1 MHRAGRGKQ
10 CTAQR
15 LGRAGRDVS
24 DRNCAASSDASGWL
38 LNFDCSSADQRM
50 NEIIEYR
57 ERFASLNPTFRV
69 GIVQAQDTA
78 HAKVR
83 VVFPDYDEMISW
95 WLPVV
100 FAKTQ
105 DDKFYW
111 IPDVGEQV
119 VCLMD
124 LRDEAGAVLG
134 AIYSAADV
142 PPVNSADRFHIA
154 FKDGANF
161 DYDRVTHLFD
171 LIFQDTTELKYDS
184 LLHLFDLRFQDQ
196 AELKYDGLEHVLSVT
211 LPQGSAFNLTANGA
225 QIQIDS
231 SGNVII
237 KSAGQIQLGNGAL
250 AGVARLGDQVQVG
263 EQTGTIVTASTDVL
277 AG

>member
-1 MHRAGRGKQ
+1 
-10 CTAQR
+10 
-15 LGRAGRDVS
+15 
-24 DRNCAASSDASGWL
+24 
-38 LNFDCSSADQRM
+38 M
-50 NEIIEYR
+50 NSIMEYR

-69 GIVQAQDTA
+69 GIVQAQDPA

-100 FAKTQ
+100 FFKTQ
-105 DDKFYW
+105 NDKAYW
-111 IPDVGEQV
+111 IPDIGEQV

-134 AIYSAADV
+134 AIYSSADV
-142 PPVNSADRFHIA
+142 PPVNSADKFHLA
-154 FKDGANF
+154 FKDGAHF
-161 DYDRVTHLFD
+161 DYDRLAHVFD
-171 LIFQDTTELKYDS
+171 LLFQDTTEIKYDARAH
-184 LLHLFDLRFQDQ
+184 LLDLKFQDQ
-196 AELKYDGLEHVLSVT
+196 AELTYDGSQHVLNVS
-211 LPQGSAFNLTANGA
+211 LPNGAAFNLTANGA

-237 KSAGQIQLGNGAL
+237 KSGGLVQIGNGPL
-250 AGVARLGDQVQVG
+250 AGVARLGDRVQVG
-263 EQTGTIVTASTDVL
+263 EATGTIVSASTDVL

>member
-1 MHRAGRGKQ
+1 M
-10 CTAQR
+10 
-15 LGRAGRDVS
+15 GRAGWNLPDRDCEAS
-24 DRNCAASSDASGWL
+24 PGAGDRIYNV
-38 LNFDCSSADQRM
+38 DCGAKGQRM
-50 NEIIEYR
+50 NDIIEYR

-105 DDKFYW
+105 DAKFYW

-134 AIYSAADV
+134 GIYPAVAG
-142 PPVNSADRFHIA
+142 PPV
-154 FKDGANF
+154 KGA
-161 DYDRVTHLFD
+161 
-171 LIFQDTTELKYDS
+171 
-184 LLHLFDLRFQDQ
+184 
-196 AELKYDGLEHVLSVT
+196 A
-211 LPQGSAFNLTANGA
+211 
-225 QIQIDS
+225 
-231 SGNVII
+231 
-237 KSAGQIQLGNGAL
+237 
-250 AGVARLGDQVQVG
+250 G
-263 EQTGTIVTASTDVL
+263 EQRRQVPYCVQGRR
-277 AG
+277 

>member
-1 MHRAGRGKQ
+1 
-10 CTAQR
+10 
-15 LGRAGRDVS
+15 
-24 DRNCAASSDASGWL
+24 
-38 LNFDCSSADQRM
+38 M
-50 NEIIEYR
+50 NDIIEFR

-100 FAKTQ
+100 FFKTQ
-105 DDKFYW
+105 NDKAYW
-111 IPDVGEQV
+111 IPDIGEQV

-134 AIYSAADV
+134 AIYSSADM
-142 PPVNSADRFHIA
+142 PPVNSANKFHLG
-154 FKDGANF
+154 FKDGASF
-161 DYDRVTHLFD
+161 EYDRAAHVLDLF
-171 LIFQDTTELKYDS
+171 FQDSTEIKYDARVH
-184 LLHLFDLRFQDQ
+184 LLDLKFQDQ
-196 AELKYDGLEHVLSVT
+196 AELKYDGVQHT
-211 LPQGSAFNLTANGA
+211 LTMSLPSGGAFNLNANGA

-231 SGNVII
+231 NGNVII
-237 KSAGQIQLGNGAL
+237 KGGGQVLLGSGAIAL
-250 AGVARLGDQVQVG
+250 GVARLGDRVQVG
-263 EQTGTIVTASTDVL
+263 EATGTIVSASTDVL

>member
-1 MHRAGRGKQ
+1 
-10 CTAQR
+10 
-15 LGRAGRDVS
+15 
-24 DRNCAASSDASGWL
+24 
-38 LNFDCSSADQRM
+38 M

-57 ERFASLNPTFRV
+57 ERFAKLNPTFRV
-69 GIVQAQDTA
+69 GIVQQQDPA
-78 HAKVR
+78 RAKVR

-95 WLPVV
+95 WLPLV

-105 DDKFYW
+105 NDKAYW

-134 AIYSAADV
+134 AIYSEADV
-142 PPVNSADRFHIA
+142 PPVNSADKFHLA
-154 FKDGANF
+154 FKDGASV
-161 DYDRVTHLFD
+161 DYDRVAHLLD
-171 LIFQDTTELKYDS
+171 VLFQDTTELKYDAHVH
-184 LLHLFDLRFQDQ
+184 LLDLKFQDQ
-196 AELKYDGLEHVLSVT
+196 GELKYDGNEHILSVS
-211 LPQGSAFNLTANGA
+211 LPQGAAFNVTANGA
-225 QIQIDS
+225 QLQIDS

-237 KSAGQIQLGNGAL
+237 KSAGQVQLGTGAL

>member
-1 MHRAGRGKQ
+1 
-10 CTAQR
+10 
-15 LGRAGRDVS
+15 
-24 DRNCAASSDASGWL
+24 
-38 LNFDCSSADQRM
+38 M

-69 GIVQAQDTA
+69 GIVQQQDPA

-105 DDKFYW
+105 DDKVYW
-111 IPDVGEQV
+111 IPDIGEQV

-134 AIYSAADV
+134 AIYSSADT
-142 PPVNSADRFHIA
+142 PPVNSANKFHLG
-154 FKDGANF
+154 FKDGAHF
-161 DYDRVTHLFD
+161 DYDRVAH
-171 LIFQDTTELKYDS
+171 
-184 LLHLFDLRFQDQ
+184 
-196 AELKYDGLEHVLSVT
+196 
-211 LPQGSAFNLTANGA
+211 
-225 QIQIDS
+225 IQIDS

-237 KSAGQIQLGNGAL
+237 QSAGQVRIGNGPL
-250 AGVARLGDQVQVG
+250 LGVARLGDQVQVG
-263 EQTGTIVTASTDVL
+263 EATGTIVSASIDVL

>member
-1 MHRAGRGKQ
+1 
-10 CTAQR
+10 
-15 LGRAGRDVS
+15 
-24 DRNCAASSDASGWL
+24 
-38 LNFDCSSADQRM
+38 M
-50 NEIIEYR
+50 NDIIEYR

-69 GIVQAQDTA
+69 GIVQQQDPA

-105 DDKFYW
+105 DDKVYW
-111 IPDVGEQV
+111 IPDIGEQV

-134 AIYSAADV
+134 AIYSSADV
-142 PPVNSADRFHIA
+142 PPVNSADKFHVA
-154 FKDGANF
+154 FKDGARF
-161 DYDRVTHLFD
+161 DYDRVAHLLD
-171 LIFQDTTELKYDS
+171 LFFEDTTEFKYDARIH
-184 LLHLFDLRFQDQ
+184 LLDLKFQDQ
-196 AELKYDGLEHVLSVT
+196 AEIKYDGNQHVLTVS
-211 LPQGSAFNLTANGA
+211 LPQGAGFSLTANGA

-237 KSAGQIQLGNGAL
+237 KSAGQVQIGNGLL

-263 EQTGTIVTASTDVL
+263 EEMGTIVTASTDVL

>member
-1 MHRAGRGKQ
+1 
-10 CTAQR
+10 
-15 LGRAGRDVS
+15 
-24 DRNCAASSDASGWL
+24 
-38 LNFDCSSADQRM
+38 M
-50 NEIIEYR
+50 NDIIEYR

-100 FAKTQ
+100 FFKTQ
-105 DDKFYW
+105 DDKAYW
-111 IPDVGEQV
+111 IPDIGEQV
-119 VCLMD
+119 VFLMD

-134 AIYSAADV
+134 AIYSSADT
-142 PPVNSADRFHIA
+142 PPVNSADKYYLG
-154 FKDGANF
+154 FKDGARF
-161 DYDRVTHLFD
+161 EYDRVAHLLD
-171 LIFQDTTELKYDS
+171 LFFEDTTELKYDARVH
-184 LLHLFDLRFQDQ
+184 LLDLKFQDQ
-196 AELKYDGLEHVLSVT
+196 AELEYDGTEHVLTVS
-211 LPQGSAFNLTANGA
+211 LPQGAAFNLTANGA

-237 KSAGQIQLGNGAL
+237 RSAGQIQLGNGLL
-250 AGVARLGDQVQVG
+250 AGVARLGDRVQVG
-263 EQTGTIVTASTDVL
+263 EETGTIVSASTDVL

>member
-1 MHRAGRGKQ
+1 
-10 CTAQR
+10 
-15 LGRAGRDVS
+15 
-24 DRNCAASSDASGWL
+24 
-38 LNFDCSSADQRM
+38 M
-50 NEIIEYR
+50 NDIIEYR

-78 HAKVR
+78 NAKVR

-95 WLPVV
+95 WLPVI

-111 IPDVGEQV
+111 IPDIGEQV

-142 PPVNSADRFHIA
+142 PPVNSADKFHIA
-154 FKDGANF
+154 FKDGASF
-161 DYDRVTHLFD
+161 DYDRVAHLLNLF
-171 LIFQDTTELKYDS
+171 FQDTTQLQYDALTH
-184 LLHLFDLRFQDQ
+184 LLDLRFQDQ
-196 AELKYDGLEHVLSVT
+196 AELKYDGIEHVLSVS
-211 LPQGSAFNLTANGA
+211 LPQGGVFNLTANGA

-231 SGNVII
+231 NGNVTIR
-237 KSAGQIQLGNGAL
+237 SAGLIQLGNGAL

>member
-1 MHRAGRGKQ
+1 
-10 CTAQR
+10 
-15 LGRAGRDVS
+15 
-24 DRNCAASSDASGWL
+24 
-38 LNFDCSSADQRM
+38 M
-50 NEIIEYR
+50 NDIIEYR
-57 ERFASLNPTFRV
+57 ERFASLNPTLRV

-78 HAKVR
+78 NAKVR
-83 VVFPDYDEMISW
+83 VVFPDYDAMISW
-95 WLPVV
+95 WLPVI

-111 IPDVGEQV
+111 IPDIGEQV

-142 PPVNSADRFHIA
+142 PPVNSADKFHIA
-154 FKDGANF
+154 FKDGASF
-161 DYDRVTHLFD
+161 DYDRVLHLLNLF
-171 LIFQDTTELKYDS
+171 FQDTTQLQYDALIHLLDLK
-184 LLHLFDLRFQDQ
+184 FQDQ
-196 AELKYDGLEHVLSVT
+196 AELKYDGIEHVLSVS
-211 LPQGSAFNLTANGA
+211 LPQGAMFNITANGA
-225 QIQIDS
+225 QIEIDS

-237 KSAGQIQLGNGAL
+237 RSGGLIQLGNGAL

>member
-1 MHRAGRGKQ
+1 
-10 CTAQR
+10 
-15 LGRAGRDVS
+15 
-24 DRNCAASSDASGWL
+24 
-38 LNFDCSSADQRM
+38 M
-50 NEIIEYR
+50 NDIIEYR

-95 WLPVV
+95 WLAVV
-100 FAKTQ
+100 FFKTQ
-105 DDKFYW
+105 DDKAYW
-111 IPDVGEQV
+111 IPDIGEQV

-134 AIYSAADV
+134 AIYSSADA
-142 PPVNSADRFHIA
+142 PPVNSADKFYLG
-154 FKDGANF
+154 FKDGARF
-161 DYDRVTHLFD
+161 EYDRVAHLLD
-171 LIFQDTTELKYDS
+171 LLFQDTTELTYNAQS
-184 LLHLFDLRFQDQ
+184 HLLDLKFQDQ
-196 AELKYDGLEHVLSVT
+196 AELTYDGIQHALTVT
-211 LPQGSAFNLTANGA
+211 LPEGAGFNLTANGA

-237 KSAGQIQLGNGAL
+237 KSAGQVQLGNGLL
-250 AGVARLGDQVQVG
+250 AGVARLGDMVQVG
-263 EQTGTIVTASTDVL
+263 EATGTIVTASSGVL